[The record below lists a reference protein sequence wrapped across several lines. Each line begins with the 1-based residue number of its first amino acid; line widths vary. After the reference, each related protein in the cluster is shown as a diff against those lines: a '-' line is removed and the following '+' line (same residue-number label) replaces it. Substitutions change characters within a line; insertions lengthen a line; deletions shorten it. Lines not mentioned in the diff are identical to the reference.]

1 MIKFVQSLFFI
12 LCTLAF
18 AQAQQ
23 VVFSGQVVDSKSREP
38 LKGITVVLKD
48 NQQKVISFKMTDQQG
63 NFKLSTHKEAQNIYL
78 EINHL
83 GYKRKKIDMLS
94 PVESI
99 LIPLEVTTVMLEDVE
114 IKSRP
119 RISQIGDTLSY
130 DVSSF
135 AKSEDR
141 SIGDVL
147 KRMPGIEVSESG
159 QIKYLGKSISNF
171 YIDGDDL
178 LSDKYK
184 IGTNTIK
191 HNMVK
196 DVQVLNNHE
205 HMKVMKSKRYSDEVA
220 LNLVIKD
227 EAKMKLSGQSK
238 IGVGLPHQYDLEAN
252 TILFNKKYKGLNV
265 LHANNVG
272 RDLTNEV
279 KGFNR
284 QSILT
289 KLGIS
294 PINNLLSLGTV
305 GNPPIGQ
312 QHYLFNH
319 SVGLN
324 ANNLFN
330 LKNKWQI
337 VSNLQAVY
345 DKNTKYFSGLTQYY
359 TPTDTFTFFEKQET
373 EMNQKLASLSLK
385 ATKNEDNIF
394 VMNTLQLEYEQ
405 QRSNGLIQNSDSPF
419 DLKKR
424 HEIAGFRNTLNYV
437 PVLKNGNLIQL
448 DWFVDYGNKPQHLA
462 ISPGI
467 FNGFLNDSIPY
478 TMTYQYVQVPTFSTN
493 ASVGYRMPKSF
504 VNQYYSFNATIDDQQ
519 LKTSLAKEVNDVYAA
534 IDMDSTTN
542 NMHWQRSSFAFLASY
557 DLIRKR
563 FSSSLRLPIAYQHTL
578 FKDPTYSLK
587 DRQGK
592 LLFTPSYSA
601 RFAVS
606 RESDLSFS
614 YSRAN
619 YFGNIENVYRGY
631 IIRNYRSIS
640 NNASGI
646 NESSSDSFDFNFKSG
661 KTLKL
666 LFYSVGLN
674 YQRSVSSTMLSNM
687 IDNNA
692 SQTALVERENVVSS
706 YGLSTSFDKYLFAL
720 SSTLKV
726 RANIAWTDY
735 NQLFNNALLPYQNTT
750 YSLSPSIE
758 AKLWKKLN
766 VSYSASFNR
775 VDSKEKRGN
784 GALDREIYS
793 VSQHMGFPV
802 TLFSKVYFN
811 LSARHLYNHQAG
823 LKDINYIFIDGFV
836 RYRFTKWR
844 TDLDLNMTNL
854 GDIKR
859 FNTYQISANMESQN
873 NYQLRGRM
881 VVLKAVFNL

>member
-12 LCTLAF
+12 LFTLAF

-63 NFKLSTHKEAQNIYL
+63 NFKLVAPKEVQNIYL

-83 GYKRKKIDMLS
+83 GYKRKKIDVLS
-94 PVESI
+94 STESMR
-99 LIPLEVTTVMLEDVE
+99 IPLDVATVMLEDVE

-119 RISQIGDTLSY
+119 RIRQHGDTLSY

-159 QIKYLGKSISNF
+159 QIKYQGKSISNF

-205 HMKVMKSKRYSDEVA
+205 HMKVMKNKRYSDEVA

-265 LHANNVG
+265 LQANNVG

-279 KGFNR
+279 KGFNS

-330 LKNKWQI
+330 LKSKWQL
-337 VSNLQAVY
+337 VSNLQAIY
-345 DKNTKYFSGLTQYY
+345 DKNTKDFSGLTQYY
-359 TPTDTFTFFEKQET
+359 TSTDTFTFFEKQET
-373 EMNQKLASLSLK
+373 AVNQKLASLSLK
-385 ATKNEDNIF
+385 ATKNEDNVF
-394 VMNTLQLEYEQ
+394 VLNTLQLEYEHH
-405 QRSNGLIQNSDSPF
+405 RSSGLIQNTDSPF
-419 DLKKR
+419 ELKKR

-437 PVLKNGNLIQL
+437 PVLKNGNLLQM

-478 TMTYQYVQVPTFSTN
+478 AMTYQYVQVPTFSTN
-493 ASVGYRMPKSF
+493 ASVGYRLPKGF

-519 LKTSLAKEVNDVYAA
+519 LKTSMSKEVNEVYTA
-534 IDMDSTTN
+534 IDRDSTTN
-542 NMHWQRSSFAFLASY
+542 NMHWQRSSFAFQASY

-646 NESSSDSFDFNFKSG
+646 NESSSDSFDLKFKSG

-666 LFYSVGLN
+666 LFYSVGFN
-674 YQRSVSSTMLSNM
+674 YQRSVSSTMLSST
-687 IDNNA
+687 IDNTV
-692 SQTALVERENVVSS
+692 SQSALVERENVVSS

-735 NQLFNNALLPYQNTT
+735 NQLFNDVLLPYQNTT

-784 GALDREIYS
+784 GVLDREIYS

-802 TLFSKVYFN
+802 TLFSKVHFN
-811 LSARHLYNHQAG
+811 FSARHLYNHQVG